1 MARLLGVLTA
11 ALLLVPAGADAQG
24 RPQTREGFFAS
35 FGFGYGSLGCKDC
48 VDRISGGA
56 FYLVLGGALSQK
68 LTLGGEV
75 TAWGRSEDGATLTFG
90 SVGPVIRFY
99 PSPTGGFYLK
109 GGVGLAT
116 LELDAGIFSGNTT
129 GGGLVLGLGYDGR
142 VGRNFSLTPFFDLVS
157 GAFDG
162 GTANSVHFGLGFSF
176 H

>member
-1 MARLLGVLTA
+1 MKRLLTVLFA
-11 ALLLVPAGADAQG
+11 ALLLLPSAAAAQG
-24 RPQTREGFFAS
+24 RPQTRDGFFAS

-48 VDRISGGA
+48 VDRIGGGA
-56 FYLVLGGALSQK
+56 FYLVLGGTLSQK

-75 TAWGRSEDGATLTFG
+75 TAWGRNENDATLSFG

-99 PSPTGGFYLK
+99 PSATGGFYLK
-109 GGVGLAT
+109 GGVGVAT

-129 GGGLVLGLGYDGR
+129 GAGLVLGVGYDGR

-157 GAFDG
+157 ATFDG
-162 GTANSVHFGLGFSF
+162 GTVNSAQFGLGFSF